1 MMEQVEINNA
11 AKEVLYLCEYFD
23 PEINMKIPENF
34 LLKLKEL
41 ASTSNIIVSIDYK
54 KKLTEQKISE
64 TAKDILA
71 LIYYS
76 YIAEPEEKSKIK
88 EIWDK
93 NDAEHKA
100 YIKEK
105 YDPKRIFKEQAKVEE
120 KNNEV
125 IVYNQSFISKIIEKI
140 KRIFKQK

>member
-1 MMEQVEINNA
+1 MEQVEISNA
-11 AKEVLYLCEYFD
+11 AKEVLCLCEYFD

-54 KKLTEQKISE
+54 KKLTEQNISE

-76 YIAEPEEKSKIK
+76 YIAKPEEKFKIK
-88 EIWDK
+88 EAWDK
-93 NDAEHKA
+93 NDAKYRA

-105 YDPKRIFKEQAKVEE
+105 YDPEKIFKKETKVEE

-140 KRIFKQK
+140 KRIFK

>member
-1 MMEQVEINNA
+1 MMEQVEISNA
-11 AKEVLYLCEYFD
+11 AKEVLCLCEYFD

-41 ASTSNIIVSIDYK
+41 ASASNIIVSIDYK
-54 KKLTEQKISE
+54 KKLTEQNISE

-76 YIAEPEEKSKIK
+76 YIAKPEEKIK
-88 EIWDK
+88 EAWDK
-93 NDAEHKA
+93 NDAEYRA

-105 YDPKRIFKEQAKVEE
+105 YDPEKILKKEAKVEE

-140 KRIFKQK
+140 RRIFKHK

>member
-1 MMEQVEINNA
+1 MMEQVEISNA
-11 AKEVLYLCEYFD
+11 AKEVLCLCECFA
-23 PEINMKIPENF
+23 PEINMKMPENF

-88 EIWDK
+88 ETWDK

>member
-11 AKEVLYLCEYFD
+11 AKEVLCLCEYFD

-88 EIWDK
+88 ETWDK

-105 YDPKRIFKEQAKVEE
+105 YDPKRIFTEQAKVEE

>member
-1 MMEQVEINNA
+1 
-11 AKEVLYLCEYFD
+11 
-23 PEINMKIPENF
+23 MKIPENF

-41 ASTSNIIVSIDYK
+41 ASTSNIIVGIDYK
-54 KKLTEQKISE
+54 KKLTEQNISE

-76 YIAEPEEKSKIK
+76 YIAKPEEKIKIK
-88 EIWDK
+88 EAWDK
-93 NDAEHKA
+93 KDAEYKA

-105 YDPKRIFKEQAKVEE
+105 YDPERIFKKEAKVEE

-140 KRIFKQK
+140 KRIFKHK

>member
-1 MMEQVEINNA
+1 MEQVEISNA
-11 AKEVLYLCEYFD
+11 AKEVLCLCEYFD

-54 KKLTEQKISE
+54 KKLTEQNISE

-76 YIAEPEEKSKIK
+76 YIAKPEEKFKIK
-88 EIWDK
+88 EAWDK
-93 NDAEHKA
+93 NDAEYRA

-105 YDPKRIFKEQAKVEE
+105 YDPEKIFKKETKVAE

-140 KRIFKQK
+140 KRVFKHK

>member
-1 MMEQVEINNA
+1 MMEQVEISNA
-11 AKEVLYLCEYFD
+11 AKEVLCLCEYFD

-54 KKLTEQKISE
+54 KKLTEQNISE

-76 YIAEPEEKSKIK
+76 YIAKPEEKIKIK
-88 EIWDK
+88 EAWDK
-93 NDAEHKA
+93 NDAEYRA

-105 YDPKRIFKEQAKVEE
+105 YDPERIFKKEAKVEE

-140 KRIFKQK
+140 RRIFKHK